1 MFQPDATDKRLAYPT
16 RGAGVGGE
24 ARQLDHGVA
33 TECGHQYQGRTQS
46 GRRESIQTGILQK
59 YHKNHTSNSHGANMR
74 IFEDPQS
81 IFAIIAP
88 AQAIDEVGPS
98 VHMQSASD
106 Q

>member
-1 MFQPDATDKRLAYPT
+1 M
-16 RGAGVGGE
+16 
-24 ARQLDHGVA
+24 
-33 TECGHQYQGRTQS
+33 
-46 GRRESIQTGILQK
+46 RESIQTGIFQRH
-59 YHKNHTSNSHGANMR
+59 YQNHTSYSHGAHMW

-106 Q
+106 QQRAHQQ